1 MPETY
6 RKSKVEHYL
15 ERLLIRKQG
24 LIRQLEMSGLEQS
37 CEFIRGQLSAT
48 DMIIWEIASEFDF
61 IHMINEGR
69 DGHDSEHRTKCT

>member
-1 MPETY
+1 MAETY
-6 RKSKVEHYL
+6 RKSKIEHYL

-24 LIRQLEMSGLEQS
+24 LIRQLELTGLEQS

-61 IHMINEGR
+61 INLINDGR
-69 DGHDSEHRTKCT
+69 DVHDCENRTKGT